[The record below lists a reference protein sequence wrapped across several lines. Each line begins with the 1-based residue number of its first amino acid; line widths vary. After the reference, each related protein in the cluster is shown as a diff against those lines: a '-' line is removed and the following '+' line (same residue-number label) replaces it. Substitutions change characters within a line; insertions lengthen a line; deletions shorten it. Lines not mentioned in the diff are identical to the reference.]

1 MRKAFT
7 FYASYFESINE
18 LPEENKNE
26 LYRAIIEYSFLQKE
40 PQLLGVSK
48 AIWKLIKPN
57 IDGNIS
63 RYENGTKP
71 KKQREKTT
79 NKRNISETEAKEK
92 RNGSH
97 AISLIL
103 SIKYYSNKELDS
115 IFKEFLKVRN
125 KLGAV
130 NSEFAIKKL
139 TNKLAKYDDDTKIK
153 MIENSIVSSWKDVYE
168 VKGGKNEIKP
178 EWFNKEIEVKKP
190 SKESQKKMED
200 LLNGYS

>member
-71 KKQREKTT
+71 KKQREKET
-79 NKRNISETEAKEK
+79 NKRNTSETEAKEK
-92 RNGSH
+92 RTKSN
-97 AISLIL
+97 ALSLIL

-130 NSEFAIKKL
+130 NSDFAIKKL

-168 VKGGKNEIKP
+168 VKGGKKEKTP
-178 EWFNKEIEVKKP
+178 DWFDKEIETKKP
-190 SKESQKKMED
+190 TKESQKKIED
-200 LLNGYS
+200 LLNSYS